1 MAETKTQ
8 LEIEDWIQREW
19 LSGKFRQRFI
29 KDTVR
34 LTSGGMFEF
43 DAVSVDESIVACI
56 STSGLTT
63 SGGKPGSGKRHKI
76 RSDLFFLLLTPSSK
90 QRLMVFT
97 EQDMYEFWLK
107 EQKNGRVPRD
117 IQFLIAAIPMELREK
132 LSHAKAKSAEEVSGK
147 R

>member
-8 LEIEDWIQREW
+8 LEIEDWIRREW

-76 RSDLFFLLLTPSSK
+76 RSDLFFCLLTPSSK

-107 EQKNGRVPRD
+107 EQKNGRVPRV

-132 LSHAKAKSAEEVSGK
+132 LSRAKAKSAEEVSGK

>member
-8 LEIEDWIQREW
+8 LEIEDWIRREW

-29 KDTVR
+29 KNTVR

-76 RSDLFFLLLTPSSK
+76 RSDLFFLLLTPNSK

-97 EQDMYEFWLK
+97 EQNMYEFWLK
-107 EQKNGRVPRD
+107 EQENGRVPRG

-132 LSHAKAKSAEEVSGK
+132 LSRAKAKSAEEVSGK

>member
-1 MAETKTQ
+1 MADTTTQ
-8 LEIEDWIQREW
+8 REIEDWIRREW
-19 LSGKFRQRFI
+19 LSGKFHQRFS

-63 SGGKPGSGKRHKI
+63 SGGKPGAGKKYKI
-76 RSDLFFLLLTPSSK
+76 RSDLFFLLLTQNSK

-107 EQKNGRVPRD
+107 EQENGRVPRS
-117 IQFLIAAIPMELREK
+117 IQFLIAAIPMELREE
-132 LSHAKAKSAEEVSGK
+132 LSRAKAKSAEEVSGK

>member
-8 LEIEDWIQREW
+8 LEIEDWIRREW
-19 LSGKFRQRFI
+19 LSGKFRQLFI
-29 KDTVR
+29 KHTVQ
-34 LTSGGMFEF
+34 LAPGGVFEF
-43 DAVSVDESIVACI
+43 DVVSADESIVTCI

-63 SGGKPGSGKRHKI
+63 SGGKPGSGKKHKI
-76 RSDLFFLLLTPSSK
+76 RSDLFFLILTPNSK

-107 EQKNGRVPRD
+107 EQENGRVPRAV
-117 IQFLIAAIPMELREK
+117 QFLIADIPMELREK
-132 LSHAKAKSAEEVSGK
+132 LSRAKVKSAEEVSGK

>member
-8 LEIEDWIQREW
+8 LEIEDWIRREW

-34 LTSGGMFEF
+34 LTSGGVFEF
-43 DAVSVDESIVACI
+43 DAVSADESIVTCI

-63 SGGKPGSGKRHKI
+63 SGGKPGSGKKHKI
-76 RSDLFFLLLTPSSK
+76 RSDLFFLLLTPNSK

-97 EQDMYEFWLK
+97 EQDMHEFWLK

-132 LSHAKAKSAEEVSGK
+132 LSRAKAKSAEEVSGK

>member
-8 LEIEDWIQREW
+8 LEIEDWIRREW

-76 RSDLFFLLLTPSSK
+76 RSDLFFFLLTPSSK

>member
-8 LEIEDWIQREW
+8 LEIEDWIRREW

-63 SGGKPGSGKRHKI
+63 SGGKPGSGKKHKI
-76 RSDLFFLLLTPSSK
+76 RSDLFFLLLTPNSK

-97 EQDMYEFWLK
+97 EQDMHEFWLK
-107 EQKNGRVPRD
+107 EQENGRVPRGV
-117 IQFLIAAIPMELREK
+117 QFLIADIPMELREK
-132 LSHAKAKSAEEVSGK
+132 LSRAKAKSAEEVSGK

>member
-1 MAETKTQ
+1 M
-8 LEIEDWIQREW
+8 IY
-19 LSGKFRQRFI
+19 
-29 KDTVR
+29 
-34 LTSGGMFEF
+34 
-43 DAVSVDESIVACI
+43 
-56 STSGLTT
+56 
-63 SGGKPGSGKRHKI
+63 
-76 RSDLFFLLLTPSSK
+76 FFCLLTPSSK

>member
-8 LEIEDWIQREW
+8 LEIEDWIRREW

-29 KDTVR
+29 KNTVR

>member
-8 LEIEDWIQREW
+8 LEIEDWIRREW

-63 SGGKPGSGKRHKI
+63 SGGKPGSGKKHKI
-76 RSDLFFLLLTPSSK
+76 RSDLFFLLLTPNSK

-97 EQDMYEFWLK
+97 EQDMHEFWLK
-107 EQKNGRVPRD
+107 EQKNGRVPRGV
-117 IQFLIAAIPMELREK
+117 QFLIATIPMELREK
-132 LSHAKAKSAEEVSGK
+132 LSRAKAKSAEEVSGK

>member
-8 LEIEDWIQREW
+8 LEIEDWIRREW

-29 KDTVR
+29 KNTVR

-63 SGGKPGSGKRHKI
+63 SGGKPGSGKKHKI
-76 RSDLFFLLLTPSSK
+76 RSDLFFLLLTPNSK

-97 EQDMYEFWLK
+97 EQDMHEFWLK
-107 EQKNGRVPRD
+107 EQENGRVPRGV
-117 IQFLIAAIPMELREK
+117 QFLIADIPMELREK
-132 LSHAKAKSAEEVSGK
+132 LSRAKAKSAEEVSGK

>member
-8 LEIEDWIQREW
+8 LEIEGWIRREW

-29 KDTVR
+29 KATVR

-63 SGGKPGSGKRHKI
+63 SGGKPGSGKKHKI
-76 RSDLFFLLLTPSSK
+76 RSDLFFLLLTPNSK

-107 EQKNGRVPRD
+107 EQENGRVPRGV
-117 IQFLIAAIPMELREK
+117 QFLIAAIPIELREK
-132 LSHAKAKSAEEVSGK
+132 LSRAKAKSAEEVSGK